1 MEKTKYKLKCGLN
14 SEELI
19 IEFED
24 VSNKLN
30 FANSFSNLINKIDGN
45 ILDIE
50 KGNYPDDILYLVDSE
65 IGAFRIS
72 SDNYGS
78 MIILPDKNQNV
89 IYELDLLFKS
99 SKYFQSI
106 EN

>member
-1 MEKTKYKLKCGLN
+1 MENTKYKLKCGLN
-14 SEELI
+14 PDELI

-24 VSNKLN
+24 LSNKKN
-30 FANSFSNLINKIDGN
+30 FANSFLNLIDTIDGN

-50 KGNYPDDILYLVDSE
+50 KGESPDDILYYFESD
-65 IGAFRIS
+65 IGSFRIS
-72 SDNYGS
+72 SDNFGS
-78 MIILPDKNQNV
+78 MIILPEKNENV

-99 SKYFQSI
+99 SSYFQSV